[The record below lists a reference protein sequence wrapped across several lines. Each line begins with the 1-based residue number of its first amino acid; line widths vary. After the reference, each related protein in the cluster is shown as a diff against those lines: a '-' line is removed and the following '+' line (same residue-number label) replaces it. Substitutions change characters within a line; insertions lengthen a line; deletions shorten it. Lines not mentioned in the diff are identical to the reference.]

1 MRIAVFTKK
10 HKLCSFLRLS
20 LVVLFFLI
28 LYPYNLTAKTV
39 LKVGVYNN
47 QPTVF
52 MNENGVAKGLFIDVL
67 EKIAIEEDWA
77 LEYVPEH
84 FSVLFGKLQ
93 DGSIDLMPGVAFSEK
108 RKGIIDFNAI
118 TVMANWAEL
127 YTPNDG
133 QITSLSELEG
143 KVLAVKAGD
152 IHFYALKKM
161 TESFNISCRF
171 FEADEYETVFEML
184 EAHVVDVGVVNRL
197 FGNSNSKTYNV
208 FATPIIFNPI
218 EMRYAAPKRTNEE
231 VLNTIDSSLLLYK
244 RDENSIYY
252 QALNRYFA
260 VDTPPILPRWF
271 WAAMWGAMVVSLC
284 LFSLVILFR
293 YQVKRRTL
301 ELIRTNNQLEGQIEE
316 RKRAEE
322 ELRKIA
328 RVVEASPDA
337 MALFDNNHFHMFVND
352 AYRKMVAKSDL
363 DLSSVTIQ
371 EFFNADFMENKLA
384 ELLHSCL
391 TGSVVQIQIVRK
403 IASGSSSYW
412 SMTFNPYYSTNDTIG
427 GYVVDIRDVTEQ
439 VELGDSLKN
448 AQKMEAIGMLA
459 GGVAHD
465 LNNILSGL
473 VSYPDMLLLGRS
485 PDDRITKS
493 LKTIKRSGERAA
505 AIVNDLLTL
514 ARRGVG
520 GAVVLNL
527 NEVVEDFVDS
537 PEYKGMLSGKPAVE
551 VSQELG
557 GQLLNTCGSSIHIM
571 KIIMNLFIN
580 AIEAMTEKGVVT
592 IATENVFLEQDYPG
606 YELIPAGEYAT
617 MSVGDTGVGLSSDE
631 INKIFEPFY
640 TRKIMGRS
648 GTGLGMSV
656 VWGTIKDHD
665 GYIDIQSE
673 PSNGS
678 VFTLYF
684 PTTREAIPE
693 VEEANISHFP
703 GEGQKVLVVD
713 DMEEQRDLASAL
725 LNCLGYEVEVV
736 ASGEEA
742 IEICRSKSVDL
753 LLLDMIMPGGING
766 FETYEKICSINP
778 QQKAIIAS
786 GFSDRASVERAQELG
801 AGTYIKKP
809 YTVDVLA
816 KEIYLELHR

>member
-1 MRIAVFTKK
+1 M
-10 HKLCSFLRLS
+10 
-20 LVVLFFLI
+20 
-28 LYPYNLTAKTV
+28 
-39 LKVGVYNN
+39 KVGVYNN

-52 MNENGVAKGLFIDVL
+52 VDGNGVAKGLFIDVL
-67 EKIAIEEDWA
+67 EKIASEEDWT
-77 LEYVPEH
+77 LEYVPAH
-84 FSVLFGKLQ
+84 FSVLFEKLQ

-127 YTPNDG
+127 YTSNDVE
-133 QITSLSELEG
+133 ITSLSELEG

-152 IHFYALKKM
+152 IHFRALKKM

-171 FEADEYETVFEML
+171 FEADEYDTVFEML
-184 EAHVVDVGVVNRL
+184 EAQVVDVGVVNRL
-197 FGNSNSKTYNV
+197 FGNRKSKSYNV
-208 FATPIIFNPI
+208 LATPIIFNPI
-218 EMRYAAPKRTNEE
+218 EMRYAAPKAKSEE
-231 VLNTIDSSLLLYK
+231 LLNTIDSSLLLFK
-244 RDENSIYY
+244 RNENSIYY

-260 VDTPPILPRWF
+260 VDTPSKLPGWF
-271 WAAMWGAMVVSLC
+271 WSAMWGSVFVSLC
-284 LFSLVILFR
+284 LFSLTILFR

-301 ELIRTNNQLEGQIEE
+301 ELTKANRQLEGQIEE
-316 RKRAEE
+316 RKRVEE
-322 ELRKIA
+322 ELGKIA
-328 RVVEASPDA
+328 RVVEASSDA
-337 MALFDNNHFHMFVND
+337 MALFDDNHFHMFVND
-352 AYRKMVAKSDL
+352 AYRQMVVNSDT

-371 EFFNADFMENKLA
+371 EFFDADFMENKLA
-384 ELLHSCL
+384 ELLKACL
-391 TGSVVQIQIVRK
+391 SGSVIQVQILRSVAQ
-403 IASGSSSYW
+403 ANPSYW
-412 SMTFNPYYSTNDTIG
+412 NMKFSPYYSTTDTIG
-427 GYVVDIRDVTEQ
+427 GYVIDIRDVTEQ
-439 VELGDSLKN
+439 VELENSLKN
-448 AQKMEAIGMLA
+448 AQKMEAIGVLA

-485 PDDRITKS
+485 PDDPITKS

-505 AIVNDLLTL
+505 AIVHDLLTL

-520 GAVVLNL
+520 GAVVLSL
-527 NEVVEDFVDS
+527 NAVVKDFVHS
-537 PEYKGMLSGKPAVE
+537 PEYEEMLATNPKIE
-551 VSQELG
+551 VSQDLDE
-557 GQLLNTCGSSIHIM
+557 QLLNIHGSSIHIM
-571 KIIMNLFIN
+571 KIIMNLFNN

-592 IATENVFLEQDYPG
+592 ITTENVFLEQDRSG
-606 YELIPAGEYAT
+606 YELIPVGEYAT
-617 MSVGDTGVGLSSDE
+617 ISVADTGVGLSSDE
-631 INKIFEPFY
+631 ISKIFEPFY

-673 PSNGS
+673 LGKGA

-684 PTTREAIPE
+684 QTTREVLPE
-693 VEEANISHFP
+693 VEEANISHYL

-713 DMEEQRDLASAL
+713 DMEEQRDLARVL
-725 LNCLGYEVEVV
+725 LNRLGYEVEVA

-742 IEICRSKSVDL
+742 IELCQSTNFDL

-766 FETYEKICSINP
+766 FKTYENICFFNP

-786 GFSDRASVERAQELG
+786 GFSDRACLARAQELG
-801 AGTYIKKP
+801 AATYIKKP

-816 KEIYLELHR
+816 KEVYLELNR